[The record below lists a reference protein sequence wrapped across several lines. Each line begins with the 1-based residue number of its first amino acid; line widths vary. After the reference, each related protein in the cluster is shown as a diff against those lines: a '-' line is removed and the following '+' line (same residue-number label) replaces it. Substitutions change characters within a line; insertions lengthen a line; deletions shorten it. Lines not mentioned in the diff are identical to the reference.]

1 MIMEIKRLLVK
12 IYLDRKKIIIQWI
25 PAHVGIIGNELAD
38 MLAKEAMEIEEIT
51 ELDLVLEEYIS
62 MIKRKIK
69 EENLERW
76 KSTNNFFVSLFRDL
90 GKWRWISSGFRR
102 CDVLISRMRSG
113 TVGLNSF
120 LYTIGLANSPDCI
133 YCINIKETI
142 SHYLLSCPRHTL
154 PRIKLFK
161 RLNSIGIKDDTITLS
176 LLLTGSDF
184 SPGARRKIMMFLFD
198 YFKDTDK
205 LNIL

>member
-38 MLAKEAMEIEEIT
+38 MLAKEAIKIEEIT

-90 GKWRWISSGFRR
+90 GEVEM
-102 CDVLISRMRSG
+102 D
-113 TVGLNSF
+113 F
-120 LYTIGLANSPDCI
+120 L
-133 YCINIKETI
+133 
-142 SHYLLSCPRHTL
+142 R
-154 PRIKLFK
+154 F
-161 RLNSIGIKDDTITLS
+161 
-176 LLLTGSDF
+176 
-184 SPGARRKIMMFLFD
+184 
-198 YFKDTDK
+198 
-205 LNIL
+205 